1 MNLPE
6 TLQVDPEHLE
16 VALNKIQ
23 FPHLWYNVRNDKN
36 YFIGWCNTVIGHLS
50 NKRIEFKFMKEI
62 KAGNYSTMP
71 EMVAELKIPTGLDNI
86 NCHLDGFDICIDYD
100 SFSNMFTVTMSHEVS
115 IKVEGLEL
123 TIRMGFKE
131 NEILRGIPIYD
142 EYEMIYSVICIYGYN
157 SESVNW

>member
-1 MNLPE
+1 
-6 TLQVDPEHLE
+6 
-16 VALNKIQ
+16 
-23 FPHLWYNVRNDKN
+23 
-36 YFIGWCNTVIGHLS
+36 
-50 NKRIEFKFMKEI
+50 MKEI
-62 KAGNYSTMP
+62 KAGDYSTMP

-86 NCHLDGFDICIDYD
+86 NCHLDGFHICIDYD
-100 SFSNMFTVTMSHEVS
+100 SFSNKFIVTMSHEVS

-142 EYEMIYSVICIYGYN
+142 ECEMIYSVICIYRYN